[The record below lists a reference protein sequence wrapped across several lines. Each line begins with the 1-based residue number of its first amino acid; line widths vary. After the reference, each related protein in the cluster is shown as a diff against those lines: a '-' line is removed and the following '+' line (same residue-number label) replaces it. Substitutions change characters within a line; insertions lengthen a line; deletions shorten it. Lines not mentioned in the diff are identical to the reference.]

1 MASSNDN
8 EDMTTRTSLGAMIV
22 NEIQEIILD
31 NTENMSQSS
40 GSSIPTAVNEEVQ
53 MLTNRLGS
61 IFNESN
67 TPNENN
73 GTESPTN
80 DEHDAVSQAA
90 TPTDELQAPRLT
102 FRSGHR
108 HIMIS
113 YSHDE
118 TSDIC
123 RRICTQLRNRGYQVW
138 MDTNNLRGA
147 LHQRIAEAIE
157 NSYIVL
163 FCINSR
169 YSNSDFCEKEALYTD
184 KRQID
189 FIPCLLETSY
199 VPDGW
204 LGILIRDRLY
214 IDFSS
219 ADHFDTAFEQ
229 LIEEIKEIKE
239 IDYK

>member
-22 NEIQEIILD
+22 NEIQEMILD

-40 GSSIPTAVNEEVQ
+40 GSSIQGADIDFNNLILTNDTINNTRRTTTDDTPISSTPIMRGATTAVNEEVQ

-61 IFNESN
+61 IFNENN

-73 GTESPTN
+73 GTESSTD
-80 DEHDAVSQAA
+80 DEHEVVSQAA
-90 TPTDELQAPRLT
+90 TPT
-102 FRSGHR
+102 
-108 HIMIS
+108 
-113 YSHDE
+113 
-118 TSDIC
+118 
-123 RRICTQLRNRGYQVW
+123 
-138 MDTNNLRGA
+138 
-147 LHQRIAEAIE
+147 
-157 NSYIVL
+157 
-163 FCINSR
+163 
-169 YSNSDFCEKEALYTD
+169 EALYTD

-229 LIEEIKEIKE
+229 LIEEIKEIENRLQMASSKLNCYFN
-239 IDYK
+239 DPYNH